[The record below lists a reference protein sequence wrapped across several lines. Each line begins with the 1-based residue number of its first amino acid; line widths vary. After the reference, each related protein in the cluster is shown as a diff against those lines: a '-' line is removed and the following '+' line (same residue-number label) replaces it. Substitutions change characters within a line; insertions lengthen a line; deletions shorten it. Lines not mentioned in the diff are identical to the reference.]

1 MIKELL
7 WNSVIIMHYI
17 VAAGMFI
24 FLLCYKPGIRQFS
37 KVYIEKS
44 ICWSAV
50 MTFLF
55 FLHTTLS
62 VPALVV
68 QAIPLLFINYN
79 LSALVDLFCGG
90 DYEN

>member
-1 MIKELL
+1 MIKELFL
-7 WNSVIIMHYI
+7 NPVIVIHYFAF
-17 VAAGMFI
+17 VGMLV
-24 FLLCYKPGIRQFS
+24 FLLCFKPGIRQFS

>member
-1 MIKELL
+1 MIKELFL
-7 WNSVIIMHYI
+7 NPVIVIHYFSF
-17 VAAGMFI
+17 VGMLV
-24 FLLCYKPGIRQFS
+24 FLLCFKPGIRQFS